1 MSTDTDVTAPVTR
14 NAWGVVARREIVTKL
29 TDKAFVVGTLI
40 TLLVL
45 AAFFGWSAWSESR
58 TQDYTIAAT
67 APAQSTAEALEKA
80 VPDENDGIEL
90 SVKQVADDAA
100 AERAVRDGDADVWLK
115 PTDDGFEIVALD
127 DVPQD
132 LVSAATDV
140 IRTQVLTANADA
152 VGTTPQQLLAGSTVT
167 SSLLEGDAEQQTFA
181 QVAGFIMAMLFY
193 LTALSFGY
201 TLAGSVVEEKQS
213 RIVEI
218 IASKIPIRQ
227 LLIGKVVGNAALAV
241 GQTVLVVTVALIGT
255 SLTKYSDYLP
265 GASAGL
271 AWFIAFFV
279 VGFLLIACW
288 WAVAG
293 ALASRSED
301 LQSTATP
308 LTFLMMAV
316 FFASFLFEGT
326 ALTIASF
333 VPPFSILLMPIR
345 LLRGDALWWEPVIAL
360 ALLLAAAALTVGLAE
375 RLYRRALL
383 QTQGRVSLKQA
394 WSTAE

>member
-1 MSTDTDVTAPVTR
+1 M
-14 NAWGVVARREIVTKL
+14 
-29 TDKAFVVGTLI
+29 
-40 TLLVL
+40 
-45 AAFFGWSAWSESR
+45 
-58 TQDYTIAAT
+58 AAT
-67 APAQSTAEALEKA
+67 
-80 VPDENDGIEL
+80 
-90 SVKQVADDAA
+90 
-100 AERAVRDGDADVWLK
+100 
-115 PTDDGFEIVALD
+115 
-127 DVPQD
+127 
-132 LVSAATDV
+132 
-140 IRTQVLTANADA
+140 
-152 VGTTPQQLLAGSTVT
+152 GS
-167 SSLLEGDAEQQTFA
+167 
-181 QVAGFIMAMLFY
+181 
-193 LTALSFGY
+193 
-201 TLAGSVVEEKQS
+201 
-213 RIVEI
+213 
-218 IASKIPIRQ
+218 P
-227 LLIGKVVGNAALAV
+227 
-241 GQTVLVVTVALIGT
+241 
-255 SLTKYSDYLP
+255 
-265 GASAGL
+265 AGL
-271 AWFIAFFV
+271 AWFVAFFV

>member
-271 AWFIAFFV
+271 AWFVAFFV